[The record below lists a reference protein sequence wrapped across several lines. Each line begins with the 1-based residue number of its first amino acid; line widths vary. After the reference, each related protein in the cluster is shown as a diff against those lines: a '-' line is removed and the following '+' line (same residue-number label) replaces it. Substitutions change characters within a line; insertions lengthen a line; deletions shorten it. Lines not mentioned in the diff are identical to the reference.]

1 MGYGVGVPPEETPFD
16 ELLATLK
23 TVAGLLRDAE
33 VPFLLGG
40 GLAVWAR
47 GGPETA
53 HDIDLMLRQPDA
65 ERGLEVLA
73 GAGLRTE
80 RPPEGW
86 LYKAFDGD
94 VLVDLI
100 FEPSGQPIE
109 DAAFERAEELN
120 VYAVPMRVMALED
133 VFVAKLI
140 AMREHEMD
148 YESVVQMAR
157 PVREQVDWAD
167 VRERTNGSPYAKAFF
182 TLVDGLGLGD

>member
-1 MGYGVGVPPEETPFD
+1 VPTEETPFD
-16 ELLATLK
+16 ALLVTLK
-23 TVAGLLRDAE
+23 TVASLLRDAE
-33 VPFLLGG
+33 VPYLLGG

-47 GGPETA
+47 GGPETV
-53 HDIDLMLRQPDA
+53 HDIDLMLRRPDA

-109 DAAFERAEELN
+109 DAVFGQAEELN
-120 VYAVPMRVMALED
+120 VYAVSMRVMALED
-133 VFVAKLI
+133 VFVTKLI

-148 YESVVQMAR
+148 FESVVQMAR
-157 PVREQVDWAD
+157 PVREQVDWTD
-167 VRERTNGSPYAKAFF
+167 VRERTNGSPYAAAFF
-182 TLVDGLGLGD
+182 TLGEELGILEAVR

>member
-1 MGYGVGVPPEETPFD
+1 VSTEEASFD
-16 ELLATLK
+16 ELLETLK
-23 TVAGLLRDAE
+23 KVAGLLRDAD

-47 GGPETA
+47 GGPETV
-53 HDIDLMLRQPDA
+53 HDIDLMLREPDA
-65 ERGLEVLA
+65 EHARDLLDA
-73 GAGLRTE
+73 AGLHTE
-80 RPPEGW
+80 KPPEGW

-109 DAAFERAEELN
+109 DAVFDRAEELN

-133 VFVAKLI
+133 VFVTKLI

-148 YESVVQMAR
+148 YESIVQMAR
-157 PVREQVDWAD
+157 PVREQVDWTN
-167 VRERTNGSPYAKAFF
+167 VRERTNGSPFAAAFF
-182 TLVDGLGLGD
+182 TLGEELGILEAA